1 MLVAALPLNTIFMR
15 WRLVVLA
22 QENKHKFSITEYLS
36 LFEQEIISDTPST
49 ELLNGE
55 IFELSPL
62 GFRHAKT
69 QQLIQNFLITAMG
82 TSDVYQNGS
91 IIAGDNDM
99 PEPDIYVL
107 KEKVKI
113 EKNYPTAEQL
123 KLVVE
128 VADSTI
134 RTDTVNDGSSKLGIY
149 ARACIATVWV
159 VDVDKQVIHEF
170 TEPKASIYQNCKIHF
185 GETTLFGRA
194 VSINPLIAE

>member
-1 MLVAALPLNTIFMR
+1 M
-15 WRLVVLA
+15 LA

-36 LFEQEIISDTPST
+36 LFEQEIISMTPST

-69 QQLIQNFLITAMG
+69 QPLIQNFLITAMG
-82 TSDVYQNGS
+82 TSDVYQKGS
-91 IIAGDNDM
+91 IIAGDHDM

-107 KEKVKI
+107 KDKVKI
-113 EKNYPTAEQL
+113 EKNYPAAEQL
-123 KLVVE
+123 RLVVE

-159 VDVDKQVIHEF
+159 VDVEK
-170 TEPKASIYQNCKIHF
+170 
-185 GETTLFGRA
+185 
-194 VSINPLIAE
+194 